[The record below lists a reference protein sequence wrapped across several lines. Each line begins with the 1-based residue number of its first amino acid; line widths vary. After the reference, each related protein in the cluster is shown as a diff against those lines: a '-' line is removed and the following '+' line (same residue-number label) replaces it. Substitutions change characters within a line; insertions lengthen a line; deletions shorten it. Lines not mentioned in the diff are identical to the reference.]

1 MFSWRLYN
9 AWYIPFKEKE
19 ISGMLG
25 NPFPVLLVVVMAGI
39 LSRSSWVKTDLNWFS
54 ASALPKLS
62 ETGDPL
68 TVIVEIVSVSF
79 LLALM
84 YF

>member
-1 MFSWRLYN
+1 
-9 AWYIPFKEKE
+9 
-19 ISGMLG
+19 MLG
-25 NPFPVLLVVVMAGI
+25 NSFLVLLVVAIAGI
-39 LSRSSWVKTDLNWFS
+39 LSRYLWVKTDLNWLFG

-62 ETGDPL
+62 EMGDPL

-84 YF
+84 YFQNCHLFPSKEVSNSLFQAAK